1 MATIQDKIKACD
13 FVIANM
19 LLEQERIVLKN
30 EKRIT
35 KLNEMQFIDGFGS
48 DDKMLFNR
56 NPIFT
61 GFYKSGEMIG
71 KRYDFF
77 DTGKFI
83 GGLKVSVF
91 DGDKLAIFSTGSD
104 TTSDKADFFSGYTN
118 LYGLDTESKR
128 ILNYE
133 IILPD
138 LQTWIAKQLL

>member
-13 FVIANM
+13 YVIANM

-48 DDKMLFNR
+48 DDKALFNR

-61 GFYKSGEMIG
+61 GFYRSGEMIG
-71 KRYDFF
+71 QRYDFF
-77 DTGKFI
+77 DTGRFI
-83 GGLKVSVF
+83 RGLKISVF
-91 DGDKLAIFSTGSD
+91 DGDKLQIFSTGSD
-104 TTSDKADFFSGYTN
+104 TTADKADFFAGYTN

-138 LQTWIAKQLL
+138 LQTWITKQLL